1 MRPLF
6 QGIVFVQGWRGW
18 PKYWINGVVRLMSR
32 NGGLV
37 QVSDLDIQIMMDRER
52 RREFDQV
59 LYGPGGAVIRDDL
72 IIGGEYQVELFGNR
86 IMASLEELSSSGKA
100 TVRDLLGI
108 KWTVPVE
115 QLEAPPPIAAG

>member
-6 QGIVFVQGWRGW
+6 QSIVFVQDWRGW
-18 PKYWINGVVRLMSR
+18 PKYWINGVVRLLSR

-59 LYGPGGAVIRDDL
+59 LYGPAGAVIRDDL
-72 IIGGEYQVELFGNR
+72 VIGGEYQVELFGKR
-86 IMASLEELSSSGKA
+86 IMASLEELSSSGRA

-108 KWTVPVE
+108 KWTVPAE
-115 QLEAPPPIAAG
+115 RLEAPPPIAAG